1 MYAGYVDDRLLFS
14 AGMAGYEISAGT
26 LHKEIGKCDSAIIK
40 LPPSNLMRD
49 TPVKRASIIKIC
61 KDGVTVFKGCVA
73 DTSMDFAGN
82 KTYNIDGAMMWMKD
96 ICKPPFTMTED
107 TMLYYATAII
117 TQYNDVCRATKQ
129 IKLGTVD
136 DTLPTLAVEQT
147 EYKSMLS
154 LLQDAAQAI
163 GGTLCIRYDGDD
175 IFLDV
180 IKAYDHRCAQQIEIS
195 KNLLDLTDQ
204 IDSADLITRVYPLGK
219 DGLTIASVNN
229 NSTCLINADA
239 EGLYGRIDG
248 TLRVDTDD
256 ADALKAQAAAYL
268 AQYCGLSHGIR
279 VTAADLS
286 AVDFKLESY
295 HIGDSV
301 RVVSPPHGIDTI
313 MQVTSM
319 DTSLVSEKDTMVLGW
334 SNRTLTGAV
343 ASGGGS
349 SSGTTTSGGG
359 GTIDVDDAL
368 SLDSTNP
375 VQNKVVTAALA
386 GKASTAT
393 ATQPAAGLMSAADK
407 VKLDGI
413 EDGATKTIVDDA
425 MSDTSTNPVQNKIVT
440 AELDKKAGKDVA
452 TADADGLMSA
462 ADKVKLDG
470 IEDGATKTIVDDA
483 MSDTST
489 NPVQNKV
496 IKKYIDEKGVN
507 YFDTY
512 VEKPTKEK
520 LTAYADYYTCECKA
534 THTYA
539 EIAAALAKDMV
550 PRVLLVD
557 VIDSVG
563 ANRIVCPLNEYYNG
577 ADGSYDFDAPNIAG
591 MYGYGTGIVSISE
604 DGAVYT
610 CSAGELPPATDKDN
624 GKCLVVDG
632 GRYRCG
638 TPAAAT
644 QSTPGYMSAADK
656 AKLDGIEA
664 GANKTVVDAALDATS
679 TNPVQNKAVKT
690 ALDGKAGTAVA
701 TASANGLMSAADKAK
716 LDGIDVG
723 ANKTT
728 VDAAL
733 DAASENPVQNKAV
746 KKALDGKL
754 STRGGEISASLE
766 VGQTV
771 SAEGSVSVGR
781 TSTDTGIHF
790 EKAASDAGRISHGS
804 DPMTGVAPI
813 ARLKV
818 ASPTED
824 DDAAT
829 KGYVDGSA
837 VRYDAAQELEFAQ
850 KGQARQNIDAAGV
863 DSHQFQGFL
872 TLSPA
877 NETLG
882 HGVGLS
888 PTGSGHN
895 YTLDISDV
903 DEGNPTLLTGV
914 KTPTDANTNAATT
927 VEYVKN
933 KIAEV
938 AASGGVDVDN
948 ALSATSTNPV
958 QNKVVTAALTGKAG
972 TAVATTSANGLMS
985 AADKTKLD
993 GVEAGATRT
1002 TVDAALDA
1010 ASENPV
1016 QNKAVLSALDGKMD
1030 KSGGT
1035 FTGNVYGKYF
1045 CGTWLQSTAAS
1056 DLGRTP
1062 GKIAVLDDSGWV
1074 YYRTPAELLADIGA
1088 MSGGDYYT
1096 KAETDAAIAVRASTS
1111 AYGTTKLSNSTT
1123 SSSKTLAA
1131 TPYAVKTALAQAKAY
1146 VDSAI
1151 AVAINSAY

>member
-1 MYAGYVDDRLLFS
+1 M
-14 AGMAGYEISAGT
+14 
-26 LHKEIGKCDSAIIK
+26 DSA
-40 LPPSNLMRD
+40 LSD
-49 TPVKRASIIKIC
+49 T
-61 KDGVTVFKGCVA
+61 
-73 DTSMDFAGN
+73 
-82 KTYNIDGAMMWMKD
+82 
-96 ICKPPFTMTED
+96 
-107 TMLYYATAII
+107 
-117 TQYNDVCRATKQ
+117 
-129 IKLGTVD
+129 
-136 DTLPTLAVEQT
+136 
-147 EYKSMLS
+147 
-154 LLQDAAQAI
+154 
-163 GGTLCIRYDGDD
+163 
-175 IFLDV
+175 
-180 IKAYDHRCAQQIEIS
+180 
-195 KNLLDLTDQ
+195 
-204 IDSADLITRVYPLGK
+204 
-219 DGLTIASVNN
+219 
-229 NSTCLINADA
+229 
-239 EGLYGRIDG
+239 
-248 TLRVDTDD
+248 
-256 ADALKAQAAAYL
+256 
-268 AQYCGLSHGIR
+268 
-279 VTAADLS
+279 
-286 AVDFKLESY
+286 
-295 HIGDSV
+295 
-301 RVVSPPHGIDTI
+301 
-313 MQVTSM
+313 
-319 DTSLVSEKDTMVLGW
+319 
-334 SNRTLTGAV
+334 
-343 ASGGGS
+343 
-349 SSGTTTSGGG
+349 
-359 GTIDVDDAL
+359 
-368 SLDSTNP
+368 STNP
-375 VQNKVVTAALA
+375 VQNKIVTAALNSKA
-386 GKASTAT
+386 GTAV
-393 ATQPAAGLMSAADK
+393 ATQSAAGLMSAADK

-462 ADKVKLDG
+462 EDKVKLDG
-470 IEDGATKTIVDDA
+470 IEEGATKTIVDDV

-496 IKKYIDEKGVN
+496 IKQYVDEKGVN

-550 PRVLLVD
+550 PRVLLVE
-557 VIDSVG
+557 VIGSAG
-563 ANRIVCPLNEYYNG
+563 AKRIVCPLNEYYNG
-577 ADGSYDFDAPNIAG
+577 AEGSYDFDAPNIAG
-591 MYGYGTGIVSISE
+591 MYGFGTGIVSISE

-656 AKLDGIEA
+656 VKLDGIEA
-664 GANKTVVDAALDATS
+664 GANKTVVDVALDAGS
-679 TNPVQNKAVKT
+679 VNPVQNKAVKA

-701 TASANGLMSAADKAK
+701 TTSTNGLMSAADKTK
-716 LDGIDVG
+716 LNDVEAG

-728 VDAAL
+728 VDVAL

-754 STRGGEISASLE
+754 STLGGEISASLK

-781 TSTDTGIHF
+781 TSADTGIHF

-818 ASPTED
+818 AAPTED

-837 VRYDAAQELEFAQ
+837 VRYDAAQTLDEAQ
-850 KGQARQNIDAAGV
+850 QFQARKNIGAIGH
-863 DSHQFQGFL
+863 DSPQFQGFL
-872 TLSPA
+872 SLAPA
-877 NETLG
+877 NAPLG
-882 HGVGLS
+882 TGVGLS
-888 PTGSGHN
+888 PIGSGN
-895 YTLDISDV
+895 NFTLDISDV
-903 DEGNPTLLTGV
+903 NENTPTLLTGV
-914 KTPTDANTNAATT
+914 KTPTDADTNAATT

-933 KIAEV
+933 KVSEV

-1062 GKIAVLDDSGWV
+1062 GKIAVLNDSGWV

>member
-1 MYAGYVDDRLLFS
+1 MDDQSTYVGQTAAAKLAAL
-14 AGMAGYEISAGT
+14 AKAAA
-26 LHKEIGKCDSAIIK
+26 KNAI
-40 LPPSNLMRD
+40 
-49 TPVKRASIIKIC
+49 
-61 KDGVTVFKGCVA
+61 
-73 DTSMDFAGN
+73 
-82 KTYNIDGAMMWMKD
+82 
-96 ICKPPFTMTED
+96 
-107 TMLYYATAII
+107 
-117 TQYNDVCRATKQ
+117 
-129 IKLGTVD
+129 TVD
-136 DTLPTLAVEQT
+136 DQLYSQ
-147 EYKSMLS
+147 
-154 LLQDAAQAI
+154 
-163 GGTLCIRYDGDD
+163 
-175 IFLDV
+175 
-180 IKAYDHRCAQQIEIS
+180 
-195 KNLLDLTDQ
+195 
-204 IDSADLITRVYPLGK
+204 
-219 DGLTIASVNN
+219 
-229 NSTCLINADA
+229 ST
-239 EGLYGRIDG
+239 
-248 TLRVDTDD
+248 
-256 ADALKAQAAAYL
+256 
-268 AQYCGLSHGIR
+268 H
-279 VTAADLS
+279 
-286 AVDFKLESY
+286 
-295 HIGDSV
+295 
-301 RVVSPPHGIDTI
+301 
-313 MQVTSM
+313 
-319 DTSLVSEKDTMVLGW
+319 
-334 SNRTLTGAV
+334 
-343 ASGGGS
+343 
-349 SSGTTTSGGG
+349 
-359 GTIDVDDAL
+359 
-368 SLDSTNP
+368 P
-375 VQNKVVTAALA
+375 VQNKVVTAALGEKA
-386 GKASTAT
+386 GKDV
-393 ATQPAAGLMSAADK
+393 ATQYINGLMSAADK
-407 VKLDGI
+407 AKLDGI
-413 EDGATKTIVDDA
+413 EAGATKN
-425 MSDTSTNPVQNKIVT
+425 STAT
-440 AELDKKAGKDVA
+440 A

-496 IKKYIDEKGVN
+496 VTAELAKKAGKDVATADADGLMSAADKVKLDGIEDGATRTIVDDVMSDTSTNPVQNKVIKQYVDEKGVN

-512 VEKPTKEK
+512 VEKPTKEQ
-520 LTAYADYYTCECKA
+520 LTAYADYYTCKCKA

-557 VIDSVG
+557 VIGSVG

-577 ADGSYDFDAPNIAG
+577 TDGSYNFDAPNIVG
-591 MYGYGTGIVSISE
+591 VYGTGIVDISD
-604 DGAVYT
+604 DGAYYT
-610 CSAGELPPATDKDN
+610 CSAGELPPVTDKSN

-632 GRYRCG
+632 GKYRCG
-638 TPAAAT
+638 TPATAT

-656 AKLDGIEA
+656 SKLDGVEA
-664 GANKTVVDAALDATS
+664 GANKITVDAALDAGS
-679 TNPVQNKAVKT
+679 VNPVQNKAVKA
-690 ALDGKAGTAVA
+690 ALDTKAGMAVA
-701 TASANGLMSAADKAK
+701 TTSANGLMSAADKDK
-716 LDGIDVG
+716 LDGVEAG
-723 ANKTT
+723 ATKTT
-728 VDAAL
+728 VDAVL

-746 KKALDGKL
+746 KAALDGKL
-754 STRGGEISASLE
+754 STRGGEISGYLS
-766 VGQTV
+766 VGLTV
-771 SAEGSVSVGR
+771 SAEGSVSTGK

-790 EKAASDAGRISHGS
+790 EKAGSDVGRISHGS

-829 KGYVDGSA
+829 KAYVDGSA

-850 KGQARQNIDAAGV
+850 KGRARQNIDAAGV
-863 DSHQFQGFL
+863 DSPQFQGFL

-882 HGVGLS
+882 SGVGLS

-903 DEGNPTLLTGV
+903 DESNPTLLTGV
-914 KTPTDANTNAATT
+914 KTPTDANANAAAN
-927 VEYVKN
+927 VAYVKA
-933 KIAEV
+933 KIAEA

-972 TAVATTSANGLMS
+972 TAVATQSANGLMS
-985 AADKTKLD
+985 KADKTKLD
-993 GVEAGATRT
+993 GIAAGATKV
-1002 TVDAALDA
+1002 TVDSAMSASSTNPVQNKVVKQYVDDKVAAAGSNITVDTSL
-1010 ASENPV
+1010 SSTSTNPV
-1016 QNKAVLSALDGKMD
+1016 QNKAVKAAIDDKMD

-1045 CGTWLQSTAAS
+1045 CGTWLQSNAAS

-1074 YYRTPAELLADIGA
+1074 YYRTPAELLADIGG

-1123 SSSKTLAA
+1123 SSSKTVAA